1 MSAGGGTA
9 AGTGTA
15 PPAGVGRPRGESG
28 ANPERIRFEAG
39 GVRPLPS
46 DGGERP
52 LGNPPGK
59 AQVLQLCCPAEAHGT
74 VRNAL
79 V

>member
-52 LGNPPGK
+52 LGNLPGK